1 MGVLARRKPTRLLRA
16 RRERPRR
23 RTAEKRDKVAPF
35 HVEHGLPSKRRRRAV
50 LSIYV
55 RENEDD
61 DTRASYLRKN
71 LRLRILDYERVT
83 RSFFTISMERDKIV
97 YYSWCNFSVQ
107 RAVYC
112 FEPVYPQRGKA
123 GIGDPVV
130 KRISLCLRALER

>member
-1 MGVLARRKPTRLLRA
+1 GCCARTASGHAAAALPTSA
-16 RRERPRR
+16 MKPRR
-23 RTAEKRDKVAPF
+23 VRSSM
-35 HVEHGLPSKRRRRAV
+35 GRRRRAV

-83 RSFFTISMERDKIV
+83 RSFFTISMERDRII

-107 RAVYC
+107 RAIPCIVSSWYIRK
-112 FEPVYPQRGKA
+112 EE
-123 GIGDPVV
+123 
-130 KRISLCLRALER
+130 KRAWEILW